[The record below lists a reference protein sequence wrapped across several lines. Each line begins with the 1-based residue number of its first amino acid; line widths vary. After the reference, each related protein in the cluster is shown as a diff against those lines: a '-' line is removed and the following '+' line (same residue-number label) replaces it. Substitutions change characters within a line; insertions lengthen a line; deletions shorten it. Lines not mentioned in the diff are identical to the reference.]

1 MEDFVAQRSS
11 QEHKDAA
18 DLWELFN
25 TTKNRILD
33 AQDKADEVE
42 SEPRRGRP
50 PKVSSYSTCDVT
62 LPLVSTLRPNVSSG
76 LCAHKTVNIG
86 RNQKKKV

>member
-25 TTKNRILD
+25 NTKNRILD

-50 PKVSSYSTCDVT
+50 PKVSSYSTCDPAFGFYAAPQRFFGVAYT
-62 LPLVSTLRPNVSSG
+62 
-76 LCAHKTVNIG
+76 
-86 RNQKKKV
+86 